1 MNVPPRLPTEG
12 AAATYAPPIIAS
24 NWRPIGKGTLV
35 GTADL
40 YIVKWRTDFFGAMW
54 HRKDS
59 REWINFP
66 SREYIDKETGERKFY
81 PLCKFKNHGD
91 ARRFS
96 EAAIEAIKLI
106 AGERP

>member
-40 YIVKWRTDFFGAMW
+40 YIVKWRTDFFGPCGTA
-54 HRKDS
+54 
-59 REWINFP
+59 
-66 SREYIDKETGERKFY
+66 T
-81 PLCKFKNHGD
+81 
-91 ARRFS
+91 ARG
-96 EAAIEAIKLI
+96 AAIAAINLI
-106 AGERP
+106 AGGAT